1 MTNDISVFTDGSW
14 CFPYLIVVPIN
25 TVISGFI
32 LYDMY
37 GKVIIMCYVTMA
49 LLLLLQYW
57 SNKKLAQLNYD
68 KKAQT
73 D

>member
-25 TVISGFI
+25 TIISAFI
-32 LYDMY
+32 LFDMY
-37 GKVIIMCYVTMA
+37 GKVIILCYVTMA

-57 SNKKLAQLNYD
+57 SNKKLA
-68 KKAQT
+68 
-73 D
+73 